1 MKSVCCNQTVR
12 LKRKEVE
19 QEVEKPQTGNRFI
32 MSGFQL
38 KLLGNGSD
46 HSHLLKFSLMNE

>member
-12 LKRKEVE
+12 LNRKEVE
-19 QEVEKPQTGNRFI
+19 QEVEKPQTGI

-38 KLLGNGSD
+38 KLLGKGSD